1 MDDNEGIIS
10 IVKDFVSGEFLLRGG
25 LSEGRILCRLI
36 DVYREIQTLYGDV
49 ETIWMEQLLQ
59 RIQDRMKLGRERYGH
74 GVRVSDDTRQWGTV
88 RNSWAEM
95 CEEEIIDGV
104 IYISANMIRNHPQ

>member
-1 MDDNEGIIS
+1 MDDNERIIS
-10 IVKDFVSGEFLLRGG
+10 VIEESVSGEKLRGDP
-25 LSEGRILCRLI
+25 SEGKILHHLLNAYQEIRLF
-36 DVYREIQTLYGDV
+36 YGDV
-49 ETIWMEQLLQ
+49 EAGWKEQLLK

-74 GVRVSDDTRQWGTV
+74 GVRVSDDTRQWGTT

-104 IYISANMIRNHPQ
+104 IYISANMIRNHVQ